1 MVPRS
6 IAEGD
11 FFAAGAVNDLT
22 SGNLFFKSMFRSYY
36 GNAISGLISNSLLC
50 GESIAVVTS
59 NELQ

>member
-22 SGNLFFKSMFRSYY
+22 SGNLFLKVC
-36 GNAISGLISNSLLC
+36 L
-50 GESIAVVTS
+50 EVTM
-59 NELQ
+59 ETLFQV